1 MNVELKKSL
10 DKVNESFNKLCNSLN
25 LKFNRDIVE
34 VSLAQFLLNVSIVN
48 HSEVWVPPEDIAK
61 IEEYLNFKILFKNE
75 YATLEQL
82 KQYHSATPLIFYFM
96 DCIYQMDSE
105 GYDIENYEAI
115 LSLFSS
121 IALDINNGF
130 KNEKKNIVD
139 ANSVKLY
146 NIYIDCIK
154 THFTIKPEQRNYED
168 ALAALQNF
176 CKSVNNIIDEK
187 YDDEEKS
194 EGDNTCY
201 DENNNEC
208 ENKIGNGDNSKISVE
223 SILAELNKYIG
234 LNKVKEEVSEL
245 VNLIQMRKKRE
256 EKGLKNPQMTYHL
269 CFMGNPGTGKTTVA
283 RIIADLYKAL
293 GIVKKGHLV
302 EVSRQDLVGEYVGQT
317 APKTKKVIKKAY
329 GGILFIDEAYSLSNK
344 GNAHDYGQEAIE
356 VLLKEMEDN
365 RDKLIVIVAGYD
377 DLMKDFLLSNPG
389 LESRFNTFI
398 HFEDYDA
405 KELVKIIDAISLKND
420 YVINEDCKKY
430 LQEKLEQICE
440 KKDKDFA
447 NARYAR
453 NLFENA
459 IKNQA
464 SRVAK
469 LSDDIEVEKLK
480 ELTIEDFEN

>member
-1 MNVELKKSL
+1 MNNELKNKL
-10 DKVNESFNKLCNSLN
+10 DKINASFNKLCDSLN
-25 LKFNRDIVE
+25 VKFDKDIVE
-34 VSLAQFLLNVSIVN
+34 VSLAQFLLNVSVAIHRN
-48 HSEVWVPPEDIAK
+48 IWVPQEDISK
-61 IEEYLNFKILFKNE
+61 IEEYLNFKITFNNE
-75 YATLEQL
+75 NRTLALL
-82 KQYHSATPLIFYFM
+82 KKQSASVPFIFYFM
-96 DCIYQMDSE
+96 DYIYEMDFES
-105 GYDIENYEAI
+105 YDVENYKAI

-121 IALDINNGF
+121 IALDINNNF
-130 KNEKKNIVD
+130 KDVNNKYVNNFDVKIYNE
-139 ANSVKLY
+139 
-146 NIYIDCIK
+146 YIDIIK
-154 THFTIKPEQRNYED
+154 THIGITPKPKSIEEVVPN
-168 ALAALQNF
+168 LQEF
-176 CKSVNNIIDEK
+176 CKYVNDIIAGK
-187 YDDEEKS
+187 YQTENEEEK
-194 EGDNTCY
+194 EK
-201 DENNNEC
+201 NE
-208 ENKIGNGDNSKISVE
+208 ENKIDVE
-223 SILAELNKYIG
+223 SILNELNTYTG
-234 LNKVKEEVSEL
+234 LSKVKEEVSEL

-256 EKGLKNPQMTYHL
+256 ANGLKNPQMTYHL

-283 RIIADLYKAL
+283 RIIANLYKAL

-344 GNAHDYGQEAIE
+344 GNVHDYGQEAIE

-377 DLMKDFLLSNPG
+377 DLMKDFLSSNPG

-405 KELVKIIDAISLKND
+405 NELVKIIDAISLKND

-430 LQEKLEQICE
+430 LQEKFEQVCV

-480 ELTIEDFEN
+480 ELTIEDFKDEI